1 MASLINKISEFRI
14 PGKERTLGKSA
25 NMLSRLFLLLSF
37 VILCHSIVSEISHR
51 FLHRDPEYEG
61 RVYYEPLYTSKD
73 FRLGGSAQLSPLYE
87 MTNSHL
93 LNLADL
99 LRKRTET
106 QTPY

>member
-1 MASLINKISEFRI
+1 
-14 PGKERTLGKSA
+14 
-25 NMLSRLFLLLSF
+25 MLSRLFLLLSF

-51 FLHRDPEYEG
+51 FLHRDPDYEG

>member
-1 MASLINKISEFRI
+1 MRGESTTVSLEFEKKIGNFNS
-14 PGKERTLGKSA
+14 
-25 NMLSRLFLLLSF
+25 
-37 VILCHSIVSEISHR
+37 
-51 FLHRDPEYEG
+51 
-61 RVYYEPLYTSKD
+61 EPLYTSKD
-73 FRLGGSAQLSPLYE
+73 FRLGGSSQLSPLYE